1 MPVLAKIFILVIY
14 FAICAAKGGRGIN
27 MEKENT
33 TVNMEGLKK
42 LLEKDI
48 NLLYQKKNNLVNLRK

>member
-1 MPVLAKIFILVIY
+1 
-14 FAICAAKGGRGIN
+14 

-42 LLEKDI
+42 LLENQEGEFILHVEVGGGKEDATEKPV
-48 NLLYQKKNNLVNLRK
+48 QA